1 MPLTYDDWVND
12 LEQALVDH
20 IDHYVP
26 TDVDI
31 RLEAELPRAF
41 TKPVITIG
49 QFDGGRRNTGGM
61 NTVGTKQQG
70 YWETPSYYITV
81 NTDDTVYDTGSPNG
95 KRGRNIVAAQLNIIA
110 FGSQKHNL
118 AMATGGALKID
129 LQTVGPALGAGPLA
143 DRTIYQTAFILNLEL
158 IVPFTSL
165 VI

>member
-1 MPLTYDDWVND
+1 MALTYDDWIND

-20 IDHYVP
+20 IDTYVE

-49 QFDGGRRNTGGM
+49 QFDGDRRNTGGM
-61 NTVGTKQQG
+61 NTVGVKQQG
-70 YWETPSYYITV
+70 YWEAPSYYITV
-81 NTDDTVYDTGSPNG
+81 NTDDTEYSPGTPNG
-95 KRGRNIVAAQLNIIA
+95 KRGRNIVAAQLSIVA
-110 FGSQKHNL
+110 FGIQKHNL

-129 LQTVGPALGAGPLA
+129 LKPVGPILGGGALG
-143 DRTIYQTAFILNLEL
+143 DRKIYQTAFILNLEL
-158 IVPFTSL
+158 IVPFTSV